1 MLSSQEDQIERR
13 RVLANDQRVREQQGG
28 SAYIDHYMQEA
39 GGRFSA
45 HAAATVV
52 GSKPDVA
59 SAYPPAAAHQAD
71 PCGPE
76 PPTGYRIDQ
85 MIPDD
90 PVVQQ
95 GQDGPA
101 PDVPASPLAVERSA
115 GSPLSRLRRF

>member
-1 MLSSQEDQIERR
+1 MLSSQEEMAERR
-13 RVLANDQRVREQQGG
+13 RVQENDRRVREQGG
-28 SAYIDHYMQEA
+28 TFHQHALADA
-39 GGRFSA
+39 ATPRGRFTQVTA
-45 HAAATVV
+45 ENVV
-52 GSKPDVA
+52 GSTAIP
-59 SAYPPAAAHQAD
+59 AYPAASSPWQ
-71 PCGPE
+71 GPDLVGQE

-115 GSPLSRLRRF
+115 GSARLRRF